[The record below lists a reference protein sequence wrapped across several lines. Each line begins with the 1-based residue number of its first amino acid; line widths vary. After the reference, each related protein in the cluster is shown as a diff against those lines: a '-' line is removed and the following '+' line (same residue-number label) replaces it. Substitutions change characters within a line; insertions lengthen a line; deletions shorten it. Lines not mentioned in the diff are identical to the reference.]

1 MFAIPRPPWTKL
13 GRTLE
18 SATRKA
24 LYDFDLLSGVANL
37 GIALSGGKDSLT
49 LLFLLHAINGRGL
62 APFTLTAL
70 HITGEFSCG
79 AGIMTPILQQVC
91 TELDVKLIIRPMPV
105 LKGEIDCY
113 SCSRERRKLLF
124 QTASE
129 KGITHLAFGHHRDD
143 NVQTT
148 LMNLFHK
155 GEFAGL
161 LPHIHMHNYNMTIIR
176 PMIYLAED
184 DIRRFAEAYG
194 YKRITCRCPIGQTSM
209 RRQTEELLQGIIER
223 YPNAKNN
230 IAQAVLRYGTK
241 KALRNIPNQIEEK
254 AKAGLLEAPHP
265 LQTAPRPFDLQSI
278 EDVP

>member
-1 MFAIPRPPWTKL
+1 MFTIPRHPWTKL
-13 GRTLE
+13 GRSLE

-24 LYDFDLLSGVANL
+24 IYDFNLLEDASTL

-62 APFTLTAL
+62 APFKLTAF

-79 AGIMTPILQQVC
+79 AGVITPILQKIC
-91 TELDVKLIIRPMPV
+91 EELNVRLIIRSMLP
-105 LKGEIDCY
+105 LKGEINCY

-124 QTASE
+124 QAASE
-129 KGITHLAFGHHRDD
+129 EGISHIAFGHHRDD

-161 LPHIHMHNYNMTIIR
+161 MPKIHMHKYNKTILR
-176 PMIYLAED
+176 PMIYLSED
-184 DIRRFAEAYG
+184 DIKKFAEAYG
-194 YKRITCRCPIGQTSM
+194 YKRITCRCPLGQTSM
-209 RRQTEELLQGIIER
+209 RRQTEQLLEGIIER

-230 IAQAVLRYGTK
+230 ISQAVLKYGTK
-241 KALRNIPNQIEEK
+241 KALQ
-254 AKAGLLEAPHP
+254 A
-265 LQTAPRPFDLQSI
+265 
-278 EDVP
+278 

>member
-1 MFAIPRPPWTKL
+1 MFTIPRPPWTKL

-24 LYDFDLLSGVANL
+24 IYDFDLLSDVSNL

-49 LLFLLHAINGRGL
+49 LLFLLCAINGRGVP
-62 APFTLTAL
+62 PFTLTAF

-79 AGIMTPILQQVC
+79 AGIMTPVLQHVC
-91 TELDVKLIIRPMPV
+91 DELHVQLKIKPMPT
-105 LKGEIDCY
+105 LKGEINCY

-124 QTASE
+124 ETASRDE
-129 KGITHLAFGHHRDD
+129 IRHLAFGHHRDD

-161 LPHIHMHNYNMTIIR
+161 MPKIHMHHYNMTILR
-176 PMIYLAED
+176 PMIYLSED
-184 DIRRFAEAYG
+184 DIKRFAEAYD
-194 YKRITCRCPIGQTSM
+194 YKRITCRCPVGQTSM
-209 RRQTEELLQGIIER
+209 RRQTEELLEGIIER

-230 IAQAVLRYGTK
+230 IAQAVLKYGTK
-241 KALRNIPNQIEEK
+241 KALRI
-254 AKAGLLEAPHP
+254 
-265 LQTAPRPFDLQSI
+265 
-278 EDVP
+278 